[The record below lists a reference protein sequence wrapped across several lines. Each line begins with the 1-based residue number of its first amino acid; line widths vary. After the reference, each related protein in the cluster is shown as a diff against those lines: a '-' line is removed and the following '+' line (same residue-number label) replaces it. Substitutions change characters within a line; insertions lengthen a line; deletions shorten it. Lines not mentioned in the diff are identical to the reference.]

1 MITLRKLASLPK
13 GTKVRK
19 AVRLLEYFQKELRL
33 NQPIDLSYLQG
44 LITLILE
51 EVDDVAIRAKLLA
64 IDLEGEIL
72 WPLSDAL
79 LLLHQSLGIEQADW
93 DFDEFELEKGERRL
107 YPFSIVL
114 DRLRSPFNVGSI
126 FRTAESFGVNQ
137 IYLIEPS
144 AAADHPRA
152 IRSGRGCQA
161 EIPWQSI
168 EEGELLELIGNRPL
182 FALESG
188 GEDINH
194 FEFPV
199 DGVAIIGSE
208 ELGVSPAMLAA
219 ADNSLG
225 RVTIPLFGKK
235 GSLNVSVAFGILMN
249 VWFTQIDQRENQ

>member
-13 GTKVRK
+13 GTRVRK
-19 AVRLLEYFQKELRL
+19 AIRLLEYFQKELRL
-33 NQPIDLSYLQG
+33 NQPIDLSYLRG
-44 LITLILE
+44 LIELILE
-51 EVDDVAIRAKLLA
+51 EVDDVVIRSKLLA
-64 IDLEGEIL
+64 INFEGEIL

-79 LLLHQSLGIEQADW
+79 FLLHQSLGIEQGDW
-93 DFDEFELEKGERRL
+93 DFEEFESEEGERKL
-107 YPFSIVL
+107 YPFTIVL

-126 FRTAESFGVNQ
+126 FRSAESFGVDQ

-144 AAADHPRA
+144 SLADHPRA
-152 IRSGRGCQA
+152 VRSGRGCQA
-161 EIPWQSI
+161 EIPWKRV
-168 EEGELLELIGNRPL
+168 EEGELLELIGERPL

-188 GEDINH
+188 GEDIND
-194 FEFPV
+194 FEFPR

-208 ELGVSPAMLAA
+208 ELGVSPAMLAL

-249 VWFTQIDQRENQ
+249 VWFTQIDQRENK

>member
-13 GTKVRK
+13 GTRVRK

-33 NQPIDLSYLQG
+33 KQPVDLPYLRG
-44 LITLILE
+44 LIELIIK
-51 EVDDVAIRAKLLA
+51 EVDETTIRTKLLA

-79 LLLHQSLGIEQADW
+79 FLLHQSLGIERGDW
-93 DFDEFELEKGERRL
+93 DFEELESEKGERQL
-107 YPFSIVL
+107 YPFTIVL

-126 FRTAESFGVNQ
+126 FRTAESFGVDQ
-137 IYLIEPS
+137 IYLIEPT

-152 IRSGRGCQA
+152 LRSGRGCQA
-161 EIPWQSI
+161 EIPWESV
-168 EEGELLELIGNRPL
+168 EEGELLELIGERPL

-194 FEFPV
+194 FDFPH

-219 ADNSLG
+219 ADNSFG

-249 VWFTQIDQRENQ
+249 VWFTQINQREN